1 MDPVNYHNVLEI
13 QNIKSLLVEKPLLLR
28 ALNQLVDL
36 VNKNKLTKEN
46 LVESNHSSSSSESDS
61 DSDYEIIVDSDS
73 DG

>member
-13 QNIKSLLVEKPLLLR
+13 QSIKSLLVEKPLLLE

-46 LVESNHSSSSSESDS
+46 LVDNDNDTSEEDS
-61 DSDYEIIVDSDS
+61 DSDYDIIVNSDS
-73 DG
+73 D